1 MQGALLRNP
10 ASLSAGAQGTP
21 RPVVAR
27 GGSGFQFCHY
37 VSVSG
42 HLHWLYGAFKCVLE
56 ENAQKC
62 VPDVCFCLVVV
73 PEHLWA
79 PGSNG

>member
-1 MQGALLRNP
+1 MQGALLWIP
-10 ASLSAGAQGTP
+10 ASLSAGLQGTP
-21 RPVVAR
+21 RPVVAC
-27 GGSGFQFCHY
+27 GGSGLQFGHY

-62 VPDVCFCLVVV
+62 VPAC
-73 PEHLWA
+73 
-79 PGSNG
+79 